1 MRRSARRI
9 AIVLIAMTVTAAGM
23 VGALSYARDYNVHRG
38 FGTVVQFRR
47 AGTGRLVKVEFF
59 SQALRRTAD
68 YLVYL
73 PPHYSVARRYPVYY
87 LLHGMPGQPRVF
99 VDIANLDIRLD
110 NQLSLR
116 RAQPMILVY
125 PDGRI
130 ANSTFSDSEW
140 ANTRSGNFESY
151 VIDVMHNVDDHYATL
166 RHRRDRVIAGF
177 SAGGYGAMNIALHH
191 LADFANVQVWSG
203 YFTQT
208 DTGVFAH
215 AGHAALADNSP
226 RDAIRTMGRA
236 LRRYPLRTY
245 LFSGRDDSDSRQL
258 LPMARA
264 LSTRGVHV
272 AYRFYPGGHD
282 WSVWYPRLDQML
294 DLASWDIVHPPRD
307 QSAPLVLNGLG
318 RPPRRVFGRGR
329 GHGRPSWGPQRPF
342 IKTLA
347 APVPRLV
354 DHPAAVPHLAAVAHP
369 AVVAHARRHRRRSEL
384 HLIGVLLL
392 ALASAALINL
402 GFVLQHRGRAHDLAA
417 GRTSLVHALHNRTWL
432 AGQAVGWI
440 GFAGQIVAVAL
451 APLTLVQAFAA
462 GSLAISVPVA
472 ARILGQRVGRAQL
485 IAVAVVAVSLASL
498 PVGLGHHHGHLQP
511 GALLIAALVTVLAAM
526 ALALRGRPFL
536 QAIASGGLYGVADA
550 AIKADAV
557 GLRIHGP
564 SALLSGWTI
573 LAALATFG
581 GFLAFQA
588 ALRGRDAVQPLSLM
602 NAFTAVTAVA
612 LGVGGFGES
621 LGVSPAA
628 TVGHVIAIALVL
640 ACVRPLTRAQ
650 EHMIHGEE
658 PAVDEAPIAV
668 PGGARAKAGERRDGG
683 LRGIAGLARATV
695 TSAGATVAVVIGTLS
710 GVGLLYSL
718 RQLHWLTAGPSIPD
732 ALPLLQLA
740 GFAGQPAARVI
751 VAWIP
756 AGVVLGLALIRFPA
770 PRRTLLILMF
780 GAVLLL
786 FASDAS
792 YALARNLRFETVLL
806 NREPGLGPWVEC
818 LLLAAGGV
826 LPWAW
831 SRRRP
836 RAAERGR
843 LPAHS
848 TIPMRSA

>member
-1 MRRSARRI
+1 
-9 AIVLIAMTVTAAGM
+9 V
-23 VGALSYARDYNVHRG
+23 
-38 FGTVVQFRR
+38 
-47 AGTGRLVKVEFF
+47 
-59 SQALRRTAD
+59 
-68 YLVYL
+68 
-73 PPHYSVARRYPVYY
+73 P
-87 LLHGMPGQPRVF
+87 
-99 VDIANLDIRLD
+99 
-110 NQLSLR
+110 
-116 RAQPMILVY
+116 
-125 PDGRI
+125 
-130 ANSTFSDSEW
+130 
-140 ANTRSGNFESY
+140 
-151 VIDVMHNVDDHYATL
+151 
-166 RHRRDRVIAGF
+166 
-177 SAGGYGAMNIALHH
+177 
-191 LADFANVQVWSG
+191 
-203 YFTQT
+203 
-208 DTGVFAH
+208 
-215 AGHAALADNSP
+215 
-226 RDAIRTMGRA
+226 
-236 LRRYPLRTY
+236 
-245 LFSGRDDSDSRQL
+245 
-258 LPMARA
+258 
-264 LSTRGVHV
+264 V

-282 WSVWYPRLDQML
+282 WSVWYPRLNQML
-294 DLASWDIVHPPRD
+294 DLASWDIGHP
-307 QSAPLVLNGLG
+307 V
-318 RPPRRVFGRGR
+318 PRRRAARGR
-329 GHGRPSWGPQRPF
+329 AAWGPRRPF
-342 IKTLA
+342 IETVAAPLPRLA
-347 APVPRLV
+347 AQ
-354 DHPAAVPHLAAVAHP
+354 P
-369 AVVAHARRHRRRSEL
+369 AVIARARRHRHRSEL

-402 GFVLQHRGRAHDLAA
+402 GFVLQHRGRAHDLEA
-417 GRTSLVHALHNRTWL
+417 GRASLVHALRNRTWL
-432 AGQAVGWI
+432 AGQAVGWL

-485 IAVAVVAVSLASL
+485 VAVAVVAVSLASL

-511 GALLIAALVTVLAAM
+511 GALLIAALVAVLAAM
-526 ALALRGRPFL
+526 GLALRGRPLL

-550 AIKADAV
+550 AIKADAT

-621 LGVSPAA
+621 LGASPAA
-628 TVGHVIAIALVL
+628 IVGHVIAIALVL

-650 EHMIHGEE
+650 EHLIHVEE
-658 PAVDEAPIAV
+658 PALDETPIAESGR
-668 PGGARAKAGERRDGG
+668 PPAQAGDRPDGRLQG
-683 LRGIAGLARATV
+683 LPGLARATV
-695 TSAGATVAVVIGTLS
+695 TSLGATAAVVIGTLS
-710 GVGLLYSL
+710 GVGLLYGL

-740 GFAGQPAARVI
+740 GFAGQPTARVI

-792 YALARNLRFETVLL
+792 YALARNLRLGSVLL

-818 LLLAAGGV
+818 LLLAAGGA
-826 LPWAW
+826 LPWIW
-831 SRRRP
+831 SRQRP

-843 LPAHS
+843 IPAHS
-848 TIPMRSA
+848 SIPMRSA